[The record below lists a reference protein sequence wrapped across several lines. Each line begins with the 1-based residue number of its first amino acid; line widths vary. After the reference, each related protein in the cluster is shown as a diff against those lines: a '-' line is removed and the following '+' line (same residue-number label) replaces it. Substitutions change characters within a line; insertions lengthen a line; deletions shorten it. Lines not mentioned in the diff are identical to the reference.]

1 MTRSSLLRHD
11 QTLFRDPDVFELTF
25 VLEHL
30 HHRDAR
36 NSSGF
41 SGRPSG
47 MTGGQETKL
56 TKNEAAALATVAQM
70 GVEVFTVRQLRSA
83 LGLSYQKTR
92 RLLNGYSSRGTPYS
106 GLLEK
111 CPAISLYEAT
121 VTEDGGCGV
130 TARRRE
136 QYFTLDMEVY
146 RAWSGGAS
154 VWLDED
160 PDADSNDSSF
170 QQNDSNCCHRE
181 EAWNGE
187 DSGNDGQDP
196 DVDRSMYVHVQQNE
210 RTESMDGGA
219 SGDDRGA
226 CVSRIAVIQKEKL
239 TYCGP
244 NDKNKSILTP
254 LNDSN
259 CCQRAETCCH
269 SLPAVNPADY
279 IPLPVTKDE
288 PCHICG
294 RRPTSSVRRGGGGL
308 YLCYDC
314 LKKAR
319 RPAEAQPLPGV
330 LDHRTFER
338 VKVEL
343 GRCDICDTAKAV
355 YRSREA
361 QAKGWEERLSI
372 GQEFE
377 KTAGARV
384 LCTAGAGG
392 EREGGGAVIPIDLL

>member
-1 MTRSSLLRHD
+1 M
-11 QTLFRDPDVFELTF
+11 
-25 VLEHL
+25 
-30 HHRDAR
+30 
-36 NSSGF
+36 
-41 SGRPSG
+41 
-47 MTGGQETKL
+47 
-56 TKNEAAALATVAQM
+56 
-70 GVEVFTVRQLRSA
+70 
-83 LGLSYQKTR
+83 
-92 RLLNGYSSRGTPYS
+92 
-106 GLLEK
+106 
-111 CPAISLYEAT
+111 
-121 VTEDGGCGV
+121 
-130 TARRRE
+130 
-136 QYFTLDMEVY
+136 LD
-146 RAWSGGAS
+146 
-154 VWLDED
+154 DD
-160 PDADSNDSSF
+160 TDDDSNFSRF
-170 QQNDSNCCHRE
+170 QQVYSNYCQQE
-181 EAWNGE
+181 DVQNGE

-210 RTESMDGGA
+210 RTESTGEDT

-226 CVSRIAVIQKEKL
+226 CVSRIAVVRNEKA
-239 TYCGP
+239 THYGV
-244 NDKNKSILTP
+244 NGENISILTP

-259 CCQRAETCCH
+259 CCQRAETYCH

-279 IPLPVTKDE
+279 IAFPVAKDE
-288 PCHICG
+288 SCHVCG
-294 RRPTSSVRRGGGGL
+294 RRPASSVKRGGGGK

-314 LKKAR
+314 LKKAK
-319 RPAEAQPLPGV
+319 RPAKAQPLPGV